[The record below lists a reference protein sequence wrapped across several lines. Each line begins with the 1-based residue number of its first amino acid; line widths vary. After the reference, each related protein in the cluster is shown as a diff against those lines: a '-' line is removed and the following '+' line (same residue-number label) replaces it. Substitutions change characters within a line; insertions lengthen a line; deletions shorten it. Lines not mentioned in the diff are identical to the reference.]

1 MFAAQLQILLY
12 VCLLYNSSLHICACI
27 LLDPHQEDHERREC
41 INMESNDQESCFYC
55 AHNLHFHFCLV
66 CGWTNCL
73 PFISHQQKS
82 GETFIHDTWNPIW
95 ISFLALL
102 SSHHQLHCPASMW
115 EMCMIY
121 SKSMRLLPQ
130 IEKSRI
136 NVFLQL
142 QVKSW
147 NITRTLQIEF
157 LQLQVNVFLLVMPEI
172 LFIIVLAVYLWKL
185 QKSIWWTCQPIQQ
198 RGYKELHGGILHQ
211 YPSI

>member
-55 AHNLHFHFCLV
+55 AHNLHFHFGLV

-130 IEKSRI
+130 IENQELMS
-136 NVFLQL
+136 FY
-142 QVKSW
+142 S
-147 NITRTLQIEF
+147 
-157 LQLQVNVFLLVMPEI
+157 
-172 LFIIVLAVYLWKL
+172 
-185 QKSIWWTCQPIQQ
+185 
-198 RGYKELHGGILHQ
+198 YKWSPGILPEPCKLNF
-211 YPSI
+211 YSYKLMSSCSLCLKSCL